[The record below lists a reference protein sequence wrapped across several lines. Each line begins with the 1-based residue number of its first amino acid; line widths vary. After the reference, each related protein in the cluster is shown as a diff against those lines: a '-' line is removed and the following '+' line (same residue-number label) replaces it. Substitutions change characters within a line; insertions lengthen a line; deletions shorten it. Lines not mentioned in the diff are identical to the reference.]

1 MAQVVDPIRVVH
13 LEIVET
19 PQTDSEKFQLAT
31 VLGGNCLFNH
41 FTGYEKYEKILGVQA
56 EKGSPMFPERNQK
69 MIRSVS
75 LSTYQLLSD
84 MRGVFAAAHLCA
96 ALRRICFAHVPVRN
110 GAAVLDVLVKY
121 NQILEVLQ

>member
-1 MAQVVDPIRVVH
+1 
-13 LEIVET
+13 
-19 PQTDSEKFQLAT
+19 
-31 VLGGNCLFNH
+31 
-41 FTGYEKYEKILGVQA
+41 
-56 EKGSPMFPERNQK
+56 MFPERNQK

-96 ALRRICFAHVPVRN
+96 ALRRICFAHVPVHN
-110 GAAVLDVLVKY
+110 GGAVLDVLVKY